1 MRKRNTIRLNESTLK
16 RIIKESVKRVLKESE
31 FLDDMEFMDDINSLD
46 DSEYMDDG
54 DLEPQYDKFPH
65 DQWDYGTN
73 LNPNIVAGLDP
84 HSIYRTGQGNKKAD
98 NYASWDYFDAIR
110 NGARN
115 RMARQAIAKQSL
127 RAGKPTMIDKE
138 LKQDWLTSRNLRRI
152 GGTYYGFPTAYDD
165 FKKELDKRWENQI
178 EAEKYEKM
186 ADTRPLHRKGSLNR
200 ELDKK
205 IRR

>member
-1 MRKRNTIRLNESTLK
+1 
-16 RIIKESVKRVLKESE
+16 
-31 FLDDMEFMDDINSLD
+31 MEYMDDIKSLD

-54 DLEPQYDKFPH
+54 DLEPQVHKITPKTWSEECDGYFP
-65 DQWDYGTN
+65 YMIRNSGK
-73 LNPNIVAGLDP
+73 
-84 HSIYRTGQGNKKAD
+84 GNKKAD
-98 NYASWDYFDAIR
+98 NACSWDYFERIR
-110 NGARN
+110 DGVRDS
-115 RMARQAIAKQSL
+115 MARKAKTKQSL

-138 LKQDWLTSRNLRRI
+138 MKQDWITSRRLPRI

-200 ELDKK
+200 ELDEK
-205 IRR
+205 IRRETSKIIR